1 MAYHL
6 TQLLARSAEQRPEA
20 TAVWARGSTLT
31 YRKLEERS
39 NKLSLLLR
47 ERGIQK
53 GDRVGLYFPKSV
65 ESLVAMFGIL
75 KAGAAYVPLDPEQP
89 PARAGYIIGNCKMK
103 GLITDSVRLGK
114 LNRETT
120 ELLPLQVVFGEP
132 AEKQLGNSVPW
143 EALASYPGDRPFDLQ
158 PVTTDLAYIL
168 YTSGSTG
175 EPKGVMLSH
184 QNALTFVEWCANTF
198 HVRPEDQ
205 LSGHAPLHFD
215 LSVFDIYNAI
225 EAGATLHMI
234 PEDILIFPA
243 SVAKFIET
251 HNLSIWYSVPGALT
265 QLALHGKVTKE
276 RFPRLRTI
284 LFAGEVFPIKHLQRL
299 AELLPGVELYNLYGP
314 TETNVCTYYPI
325 DRSLL
330 AEMEALPIGRAC
342 ANTEVCAV
350 DEHGQ
355 RVIDAGGKGELYVRG
370 PSVTLGYWDDPE
382 KTRKMIVPNPFQPN
396 FAENVYRTGDIVVLG
411 ADGNYDFL
419 GRRDNQIKVRGYR
432 VELGEI
438 EAALLRHGAVS
449 EAGAFA
455 MADPVEG
462 SRIHAVVALHN
473 GAGLSES
480 DLQQHCALHLPGY
493 MVPANIQVCE
503 HLPRTSTGK
512 IDRVRLKAE
521 VQPPVLSP

>member
-6 TQLLARSAEQRPEA
+6 TQLLARSAEQRSEA

-31 YRKLEERS
+31 YRELEERS
-39 NKLSLLLR
+39 NKLSLLLH
-47 ERGIQK
+47 ERGIRK

-103 GLITDSVRLGK
+103 GLITDSVRLGR

-120 ELLPLQVVFGEP
+120 EHLALQIIFGDP
-132 AEKQLGNSVPW
+132 AEKERGNSVSW
-143 EALASYPGDRPFDLQ
+143 EALASYPGDRPLDLLS
-158 PVTTDLAYIL
+158 VSTDLAYIL

-175 EPKGVMLSH
+175 APKGVMLSH

-198 HVRPEDQ
+198 HVRAEDQ

-251 HNLSIWYSVPGALT
+251 HNISIWYSVPGALT
-265 QLALHGKVTKE
+265 QLALHGKLTKE
-276 RFPRLRTI
+276 RAPKLRTI

-299 AELLPGVELYNLYGP
+299 AELLPDVELYNLYGP
-314 TETNVCTYYPI
+314 TETNVCTYYPV

-342 ANTEVCAV
+342 ANTEVFAV

-355 RVIDAGGKGELYVRG
+355 RVIHAGGKGELYVRG
-370 PSVTLGYWDDPE
+370 PLVTLGYWDDPE
-382 KTRKMIVPNPFQPN
+382 KTRKTIVPNPFQPD
-396 FAENVYRTGDIVVLG
+396 FAEKVYRTGDVVVLRS
-411 ADGNYDFL
+411 DGDYAFL
-419 GRRDNQIKVRGYR
+419 GRLDNQVKVRGYR
-432 VELGEI
+432 IELGEV
-438 EAALLRHGAVS
+438 EAALLLHSAIS
-449 EAGAFA
+449 EAAAFA
-455 MADPVEG
+455 TADPVNG
-462 SRIHAVVALHN
+462 SCILAIVALHN
-473 GAGLSES
+473 GARLSEI
-480 DLQQHCALHLPGY
+480 DLQRHCALHLPHY
-493 MVPANIQVCE
+493 MVPANIQLCE

-521 VQPPVLSP
+521 VQPTSS